1 MSRFLDER
9 GRFFGKV
16 NVVDLVVLLVIIA
29 IVVFAVV
36 RMTGGSST
44 TVPVKVTYTVQ
55 AVQGATV
62 DALDVKGT
70 VRDDGGT
77 VLGEVAKVT
86 VRPTLEEYMTPA
98 GELIAVESPVFKD
111 VDVVVLG
118 QGHLSGSTVR
128 IGNVPMR
135 VGRRIT
141 LVGVGFEVQTVVMG
155 VAWGEEATK

>member
-86 VRPTLEEYMTPA
+86 VRPTLEEYMTRRGAHRRRVARIQRCGCSGA
-98 GELIAVESPVFKD
+98 GSGLSIRFHRAHRQCPHAGGQKD
-111 VDVVVLG
+111 HARGSGVRSTDGGHGRGLG
-118 QGHLSGSTVR
+118 
-128 IGNVPMR
+128 
-135 VGRRIT
+135 
-141 LVGVGFEVQTVVMG
+141 
-155 VAWGEEATK
+155 